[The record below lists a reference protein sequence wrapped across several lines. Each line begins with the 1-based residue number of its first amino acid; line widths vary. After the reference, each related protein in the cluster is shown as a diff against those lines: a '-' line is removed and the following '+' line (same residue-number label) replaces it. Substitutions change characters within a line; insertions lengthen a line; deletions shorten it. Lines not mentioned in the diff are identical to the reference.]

1 MSTFTHQLHQISLTN
16 KPTFFGKYG
25 GGIVSGKPES
35 ARGRGT
41 VDETA
46 SKGTEMRSTETLYL
60 RVLPEVRARAIE
72 GAQQYGIPI
81 SDFVGS
87 LILGVSPVPKLAVEI
102 GSLAVLGQRVVAA
115 LAELPSEAIEAREAL
130 VALRRA
136 IVELILARRGN
147 YDAHLDQPGAEGSW
161 VTVRHWRER

>member
-1 MSTFTHQLHQISLTN
+1 
-16 KPTFFGKYG
+16 
-25 GGIVSGKPES
+25 
-35 ARGRGT
+35 
-41 VDETA
+41 
-46 SKGTEMRSTETLYL
+46 MRSTETLYL